1 MSHNWRG
8 NVRELRNVAE
18 RFVLGL
24 GRKQDG
30 IAHVID
36 SEGGTAK
43 PLPEQMDAVE
53 AVFIATALQASNGN
67 IQAAADR
74 SGHSQAHPQRKD
86 AQIRAGAEG
95 LSLNAATGGCPQQ
108 GRCHQARS
116 GSNTLDL
123 LVILSTQGLR
133 RALNRA
139 DFRR

>member
-74 SGHSQAHPQRKD
+74 LGIPRRTLNEKMRRYGLERKD
-86 AQIRAGAEG
+86 YR
-95 LSLNAATGGCPQQ
+95 
-108 GRCHQARS
+108 
-116 GSNTLDL
+116 
-123 LVILSTQGLR
+123 
-133 RALNRA
+133 
-139 DFRR
+139 